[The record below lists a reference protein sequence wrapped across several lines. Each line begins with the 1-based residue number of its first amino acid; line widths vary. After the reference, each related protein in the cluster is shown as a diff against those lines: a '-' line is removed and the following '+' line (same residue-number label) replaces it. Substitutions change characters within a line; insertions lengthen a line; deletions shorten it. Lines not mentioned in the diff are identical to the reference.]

1 MKLIFLGKAALT
13 KHNFALGYSTNE
25 MNLHCTAN
33 DSKVKNRR
41 ARHLLV
47 VRFCVKKAR
56 TIAITN
62 AFFLELIKT
71 QLR

>member
-47 VRFCVKKAR
+47 VRFRVINGYSYCSC
-56 TIAITN
+56 
-62 AFFLELIKT
+62 FFSFFH
-71 QLR
+71 